1 MSEILNR
8 VFFNEVKRLADKY
21 KSISDNQKEMIQN
34 FLQTME
40 VKGVAVDEIDN
51 IEQVLRLSSEGIT
64 DEELSLYKVIG
75 EENLQSNISIQEAKD
90 YYYGLRENGYVMIN
104 NKYLIY
110 EQDKNLRD
118 FLSDQMEEL
127 LADKDY
133 IDKVFTKD
141 EIIEFWVNETS
152 REEAKRKLINES
164 DIDELID
171 VYLRKEI
178 LVGDKEYVLIAGDD
192 L

>member
-8 VFFNEVKRLADKY
+8 VFVNEVKRLADKY

-40 VKGVAVDEIDN
+40 SKGIAVDEINN
-51 IEQVLRLSSEGIT
+51 IEQALRLSREGIA
-64 DEELSLYKVIG
+64 DEELSLYKVIE
-75 EENLQSNISIQEAKD
+75 EENLQSNILIQEAKD

-110 EQDKNLRD
+110 EEDKNLSD
-118 FLSDQMEEL
+118 FLEDQMEEL
-127 LADKDY
+127 LTDKDY
-133 IDKVFTKD
+133 IDRIFTKD
-141 EIIEFWVNETS
+141 ELIEFWVNATS
-152 REEAKRKLINES
+152 REEAKRKLLNES

-171 VYLRKEI
+171 VYLRK
-178 LVGDKEYVLIAGDD
+178 KY
-192 L
+192 